1 MAKERLPPELN
12 DSKDVSAIW
21 LLSDFS
27 AKVWADTATIWA
39 HVVHVAQVRHEL
51 AFALALNDL
60 ALLQAQLTLVHLAG
74 CDKGNSSMTL
84 LVRHRTISPLCRHIL
99 H

>member
-27 AKVWADTATIWA
+27 AKVCD
-39 HVVHVAQVRHEL
+39 VR
-51 AFALALNDL
+51 
-60 ALLQAQLTLVHLAG
+60 
-74 CDKGNSSMTL
+74 
-84 LVRHRTISPLCRHIL
+84 IL
-99 H
+99 FRRR